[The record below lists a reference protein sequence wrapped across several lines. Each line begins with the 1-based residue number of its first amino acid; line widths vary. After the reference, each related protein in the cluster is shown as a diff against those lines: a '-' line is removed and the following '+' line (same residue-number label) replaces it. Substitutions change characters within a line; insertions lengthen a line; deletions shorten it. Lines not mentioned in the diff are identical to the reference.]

1 MNDISPEIIAEIA
14 TRLYNEIPG
23 AAMVP
28 KTESDLS
35 HVVPTGPELPGGVP
49 ASPPAVS
56 SHPEFTQ
63 ASTVP
68 DFTPDRVVLPGFPGF
83 TTGVETQN
91 IASLPS
97 GTPAG
102 AGSQG
107 YSPVRPD
114 NGLTGFD
121 TPGLS
126 ALSPSFAG
134 APTGV
139 GTIPD
144 AGPQSSPYLPSGAP
158 AGAGSQGFS
167 PVRPD
172 SGLSGFGIP
181 GLSAL
186 SPSFFGT
193 PTGAGTTPESGS
205 QNFTSLPSGVPAGV
219 SSQGHSPTRP
229 DSGVT
234 GLGIPGLSSFNPSFA
249 GAPSGTGATPDG
261 ATQNFTSFPAIDEQ
275 EHPRL
280 AAFVQMVRSGTLR
293 NDSGHCQTGHDDQF
307 LQRLFT
313 KKGTEKATPATGS
326 RPLDIPAIR
335 KDFPALNQKI
345 HGKDLAWLDN
355 GATTQKPQSVIDA
368 VSRFYE
374 NDNSNIHRGAHTL
387 AARATDAY
395 EQARQKVQGFLGAS
409 SSKDIVFVRGTT
421 EGVNFVAQTYG
432 RKFLQPGDEII
443 VSTLEHHA
451 NIVPWQMIARERG
464 AIIRPIPV
472 NDRGELM
479 QEAYQQLLGPR
490 TKLVALTQA
499 SNSLGTIVPVAEM
512 THAAKRYGARVLID
526 GAQSVSHM
534 PVNMQEIGCDF
545 FVFSGHKIFAPTGT
559 GVVYIKE
566 ELHDILPPWH
576 GGGNM
581 IKNVT
586 FEETTYNEAPAKF
599 EAGTP
604 NIADAVGLGAAL
616 DYVNRL
622 GLVNTGRYEHELLE
636 YATEQLSRINGLRL
650 IGSAANKVSV
660 ISFVLSNKKTE
671 EVGKLLD
678 QEGIAVRAG
687 HHCAQPSLRRF
698 GVETTVRPSFAF
710 YNTFDEID
718 RLVDAVKRIQQV

>member
-14 TRLYNEIPG
+14 TRLFNEIPG
-23 AAMVP
+23 ATMVP
-28 KTESDLS
+28 KTESDLTPAGPES
-35 HVVPTGPELPGGVP
+35 LELPAGLPSTPGGSDFSPTGTGFT
-49 ASPPAVS
+49 
-56 SHPEFTQ
+56 PEFPHSGS
-63 ASTVP
+63 AP
-68 DFTPDRVVLPGFPGF
+68 DFTPDRIVLPGFPGF
-83 TTGVETQN
+83 TPSRPPLPATGSAPEGG
-91 IASLPS
+91 AGPS
-97 GTPAG
+97 WGGTPSQASTTPDVGAQIFTSPPAPGAAG
-102 AGSQG
+102 ASSQG

-114 NGLTGFD
+114 SGMSGFGI
-121 TPGLS
+121 PGLS
-126 ALSPSFAG
+126 AVSPSSPGTPSGLGAPPDVGTQNIASLATPGAAG
-134 APTGV
+134 A
-139 GTIPD
+139 
-144 AGPQSSPYLPSGAP
+144 S
-158 AGAGSQGFS
+158 SQGYS

-186 SPSFFGT
+186 SPSS
-193 PTGAGTTPESGS
+193 AG
-205 QNFTSLPSGVPAGV
+205 LPSGLGSTPDVGA
-219 SSQGHSPTRP
+219 QIFASP
-229 DSGVT
+229 
-234 GLGIPGLSSFNPSFA
+234 
-249 GAPSGTGATPDG
+249 PSGKSTTGNHDG
-261 ATQNFTSFPAIDEQ
+261 
-275 EHPRL
+275 L
-280 AAFVQMVRSGTLR
+280 AAFVQQVRSGNLR
-293 NDSGHCQTGHDDQF
+293 NDSGQCQTGHNDQF
-307 LQRLFT
+307 LQRLFAG
-313 KKGTEKATPATGS
+313 KGTEKGSAKGAEIGTGSVAPTTGS
-326 RPLDIPAIR
+326 RPLDVPAIR
-335 KDFPALNQKI
+335 MDFPALNQKI

-368 VSRFYE
+368 ISRFYE

-443 VSTLEHHA
+443 LSTLEHHA
-451 NIVPWQMIARERG
+451 NIVPWQMIAKERG
-464 AIIRPIPV
+464 AVIRVIPV

-545 FVFSGHKIFAPTGT
+545 FVFSGHKIFAPTGI
-559 GVVYIKE
+559 GVVYVKE

-586 FEETTYNEAPAKF
+586 FEETSYNEAPVKF

-650 IGSAANKVSV
+650 IGNAREKVSV

-718 RLVDAVKRIQQV
+718 RLADAVRRIQQQ

>member
-23 AAMVP
+23 AASVP
-28 KTESDLS
+28 KTEADLTHVGPESVGFPVGIPAAPGSD
-35 HVVPTGPELPGGVP
+35 VTPPTGIGSIPDAPVAGT
-49 ASPPAVS
+49 A
-56 SHPEFTQ
+56 
-63 ASTVP
+63 P
-68 DFTPDRVVLPGFPGF
+68 DFTPDRISLPGFPGF
-83 TTGVETQN
+83 SPSWPAPPATGTTPDGFGAP
-91 IASLPS
+91 ASE
-97 GTPAG
+97 GFT
-102 AGSQG
+102 SQG
-107 YSPVRPD
+107 YSPQRPSGGTPDGVALPGLSGASPSWAGQPAQAGTTPESFSVPGAAGLSSQGYSIPRPD
-114 NGLTGFD
+114 SGLTGFGI
-121 TPGLS
+121 PGLA

-134 APTGV
+134 
-139 GTIPD
+139 I
-144 AGPQSSPYLPSGAP
+144 PSG
-158 AGAGSQGFS
+158 
-167 PVRPD
+167 
-172 SGLSGFGIP
+172 L
-181 GLSAL
+181 
-186 SPSFFGT
+186 
-193 PTGAGTTPESGS
+193 GTTPESFSIPGA
-205 QNFTSLPSGVPAGV
+205 AGA
-219 SSQGHSPTRP
+219 SSQGHSIPRFEGA
-229 DSGVT
+229 DGYS
-234 GLGIPGLSSFNPSFA
+234 LPGLSGLSPSW
-249 GAPSGTGATPDG
+249 GGVPSGAGSSPEGFTTPGAGTDTHDG
-261 ATQNFTSFPAIDEQ
+261 
-275 EHPRL
+275 L
-280 AAFVQMVRSGTLR
+280 AAFIQQVRSGHLR
-293 NDSGHCQTGHDDQF
+293 NESGKCQTGHDDQY
-307 LQRLFT
+307 LQRLFAKEAAPT
-313 KKGTEKATPATGS
+313 TGS

-368 VSRFYE
+368 ISRFYE

-443 VSTLEHHA
+443 LSVLEHHA
-451 NIVPWQMIARERG
+451 NIVPWQMIAKEKG
-464 AIIRPIPV
+464 AVIRVIPV

-479 QEAYQQLLGPR
+479 LEAYQQLLGPR

-545 FVFSGHKIFAPTGT
+545 FVFSGHKIFAPTGI
-559 GVVYIKE
+559 GVVYVRE

-650 IGSAANKVSV
+650 IGTAHDKVSV
-660 ISFVLSNKKTE
+660 ISFVLTNKKTE

-710 YNTFDEID
+710 YNTFDEVD
-718 RLVDAVKRIQQV
+718 RLADAVRRIQQQ

>member
-23 AAMVP
+23 ASMVP

-35 HVVPTGPELPGGVP
+35 TIGPESMEYPGGVP
-49 ASPPAVS
+49 SPPGEVLSPTTGAGFYS
-56 SHPEFTQ
+56 DIPRAGH
-63 ASTVP
+63 VP
-68 DFTPDRVVLPGFPGF
+68 DFTPDRVSLPDFPGF
-83 TTGVETQN
+83 TQSTPPLHPSGPVPEGG
-91 IASLPS
+91 ALPGISGATPSWS
-97 GTPAG
+97 GTPSQTGTTPESFSAPGAAG
-102 AGSQG
+102 ISTQG
-107 YSPVRPD
+107 YSPTRPD
-114 NGLTGFD
+114 SGQSGLGI
-121 TPGLS
+121 PGLP

-134 APTGV
+134 
-139 GTIPD
+139 I
-144 AGPQSSPYLPSGAP
+144 
-158 AGAGSQGFS
+158 
-167 PVRPD
+167 
-172 SGLSGFGIP
+172 
-181 GLSAL
+181 
-186 SPSFFGT
+186 
-193 PTGAGTTPESGS
+193 
-205 QNFTSLPSGVPAGV
+205 
-219 SSQGHSPTRP
+219 
-229 DSGVT
+229 
-234 GLGIPGLSSFNPSFA
+234 
-249 GAPSGTGATPDG
+249 PSGTGATSDAGIQNHASLPSGAVGQAPQGYSPSRPESGQSGSGIPGLPALSPSFAGTPSGTSSTPDSGIHNFEFPQATTG
-261 ATQNFTSFPAIDEQ
+261 ASPTHDG
-275 EHPRL
+275 L
-280 AAFVQMVRSGTLR
+280 AAFVQQIRSGNLR
-293 NDSGHCQTGHDDQF
+293 NDSGRCQTGHDDGF
-307 LQRLFT
+307 LQQLFAE
-313 KKGTEKATPATGS
+313 KKSEKATPATGS

-368 VSRFYE
+368 ISRFYE

-451 NIVPWQMIARERG
+451 NIVPWQMIAKERG
-464 AIIRPIPV
+464 AVIRVIPV

-559 GVVYIKE
+559 GVVYIRE

-650 IGSAANKVSV
+650 IGNAREKVSV

-718 RLVDAVKRIQQV
+718 RLVDAVKQIQQN

>member
-1 MNDISPEIIAEIA
+1 MNDISPELIAEIA

-35 HVVPTGPELPGGVP
+35 HLPTEPPAVPAGVPSLPGGGGTHPAGAGFAQEVP
-49 ASPPAVS
+49 
-56 SHPEFTQ
+56 HTGY
-63 ASTVP
+63 VP
-68 DFTPDRVVLPGFPGF
+68 DFTPDRISLPDFPGF
-83 TTGVETQN
+83 TP
-91 IASLPS
+91 SLPVASTAPEGAALPGIS
-97 GTPAG
+97 GAAPSWGATPSQAG
-102 AGSQG
+102 TTPESFSVPGAAGISSQG
-107 YSPVRPD
+107 YSP
-114 NGLTGFD
+114 T
-121 TPGLS
+121 
-126 ALSPSFAG
+126 
-134 APTGV
+134 
-139 GTIPD
+139 
-144 AGPQSSPYLPSGAP
+144 
-158 AGAGSQGFS
+158 
-167 PVRPD
+167 RPD
-172 SGLSGFGIP
+172 SGQSGFGIP

-186 SPSFFGT
+186 SPSFAGVPSGPGAT
-193 PTGAGTTPESGS
+193 PEAGT
-205 QNFTSLPSGVPAGV
+205 QHFTSLPTGPAGA
-219 SSQGHSPTRP
+219 SSQGYNPTRP
-229 DSGVT
+229 DSGQS
-234 GLGIPGLSSFNPSFA
+234 GFGIPGLSALSPSFA
-249 GAPSGTGATPDG
+249 GIPSYPGTTPEVAGQQSAPPRPDKSATENQDG
-261 ATQNFTSFPAIDEQ
+261 
-275 EHPRL
+275 L
-280 AAFVQMVRSGTLR
+280 AAFVQQIRSGNLR

-307 LQRLFT
+307 LQQLFAR
-313 KKGTEKATPATGS
+313 KRGDSAAPAPATGS

-368 VSRFYE
+368 ISRFYE

-395 EQARQKVQGFLGAS
+395 EQARQKVQGFIGAS

-443 VSTLEHHA
+443 VSILEHHA
-451 NIVPWQMIARERG
+451 NIVPWQMIAKEKG
-464 AIIRPIPV
+464 AVIRVIPV

-499 SNSLGTIVPVAEM
+499 SNSLGTINPVAEM
-512 THAAKRYGARVLID
+512 THAAKRYGARVIID

-650 IGSAANKVSV
+650 IGNARDKVSV
-660 ISFVLSNKKTE
+660 ISFVLSNRKTE

-718 RLVDAVKRIQQV
+718 RLADAVRRIQQN

>member
-28 KTESDLS
+28 KTETDLS
-35 HVVPTGPELPGGVP
+35 HLPTEVPALPAGVPSAPWGGVTPPTGAGF
-49 ASPPAVS
+49 SPDVA
-56 SHPEFTQ
+56 H
-63 ASTVP
+63 AGRVP
-68 DFTPDRVVLPGFPGF
+68 DVTPDRITLPDFPGF
-83 TTGVETQN
+83 TPAHPPLPATGTAPEMGGGPGSAGATP
-91 IASLPS
+91 AWG
-97 GTPAG
+97 GTPSQAG
-102 AGSQG
+102 TTPDLGAHNFTSLQTPGAAGLSSQG
-107 YSPVRPD
+107 YSP
-114 NGLTGFD
+114 T
-121 TPGLS
+121 
-126 ALSPSFAG
+126 
-134 APTGV
+134 
-139 GTIPD
+139 
-144 AGPQSSPYLPSGAP
+144 
-158 AGAGSQGFS
+158 
-167 PVRPD
+167 RPD
-172 SGLSGFGIP
+172 SGQSGFGIP
-181 GLSAL
+181 GLSAM
-186 SPSFFGT
+186 SPSFAGI
-193 PTGAGTTPESGS
+193 PSGAGATPEVGS
-205 QNFTSLPSGVPAGV
+205 QHQASLPSGAAGGTPQGYSPA
-219 SSQGHSPTRP
+219 RP
-229 DSGVT
+229 DSGQS
-234 GLGIPGLSSFNPSFA
+234 GFGIPGLSAASPSFA
-249 GAPSGTGATPDG
+249 GIPANPGATPEVGSHNFASLPSGKSATENQDG
-261 ATQNFTSFPAIDEQ
+261 
-275 EHPRL
+275 L
-280 AAFVQMVRSGTLR
+280 AAFIQQVRSGNLR
-293 NDSGHCQTGHDDQF
+293 NDSGKCQTGHDDHF
-307 LQRLFT
+307 LQQLFAR
-313 KKGTEKATPATGS
+313 KKGEKVAPATGS

-355 GATTQKPQSVIDA
+355 GATTQKPRSVIDA
-368 VSRFYE
+368 ISRFYE

-451 NIVPWQMIARERG
+451 NIVPWQMIAKERG
-464 AIIRPIPV
+464 AVIRVIPV

-545 FVFSGHKIFAPTGT
+545 FVFSGHKIFAPTGI

-566 ELHDILPPWH
+566 ELHEILPPWH

-622 GLVNTGRYEHELLE
+622 GLINTGRYEHELLE

-650 IGSAANKVSV
+650 IGNAREKVSV

-718 RLVDAVKRIQQV
+718 RLADAVRRIQQA